1 MRRDEPDSVL
11 FVVVPAAMGGSNR
24 SLATVLS
31 ALGPRLRRV
40 LASPKEGAF
49 LAHVRD
55 LGLCEEHLPLSYG
68 TRWRRIASSLR
79 IARWVIMHRRR
90 LLAIHANA
98 SRGLNLAALAGFLSG
113 VPITVWV
120 HDAVA
125 TPWGRRLGPVLRL
138 AFRRVHWFAVSDTA
152 RQVVVGN
159 GLCRTDQVEIVPNPV
174 DVEAV
179 LGKGRSQEEPTLD
192 RLVVGYLGSASHR
205 KGFDLMAEIIAQS
218 SDLDVEWRL
227 FTRRFDDPYANPI
240 WSRLDQLSERSI
252 SIPGPDSDVRRIYD
266 QCDLVLVPSREE
278 SFSMVTA
285 EAMLNRIPVVAS
297 DLEPLRDL
305 LEPPPAPAGLVF
317 PVGDATAASEALR
330 QLVKDRELRYRMGE
344 EGRRRAA
351 EFRSDRI
358 ADRLLQS
365 YRTPASPGS
374 SGRKFGT

>member
-1 MRRDEPDSVL
+1 MRRDQADSVL

-31 ALGPRLRRV
+31 AVGPRLRRV
-40 LASPKEGAF
+40 LASPKDGAF
-49 LAHVRD
+49 LAHVQER
-55 LGLCEEHLPLSYG
+55 GLFEQHLPLSYG
-68 TRWRRIASSLR
+68 SRWRRIASSLR
-79 IARWVIMHRRR
+79 IARWVLRHRRR

-120 HDAVA
+120 HDPVA

-138 AFRRVHWFAVSDTA
+138 AFRRVRWFAVSDTA

-159 GLCRTDQVEIVPNPV
+159 GLCRADEVEIVPNPV
-174 DVEAV
+174 DTETV
-179 LGKGRSQEEPTLD
+179 LGHGRNHEGMPS
-192 RLVVGYLGSASHR
+192 RIVVGYLGSGTNR
-205 KGFDLMAEIIAQS
+205 KGFDLLPEIIAQS
-218 SDLDVEWRL
+218 SDLAVEWRL
-227 FTRRFDDPYANPI
+227 FTKRFDNPYANPI
-240 WSRLDQLSERSI
+240 WSRLDDVTNGSVSV
-252 SIPGPDSDVRRIYD
+252 PGPDSDVRRIYD
-266 QCDLVLVPSREE
+266 QCDLILVPSREE

-285 EAMLNRIPVVAS
+285 EAMLNGIPVVAS

-317 PVGDATAASEALR
+317 PVGDPAAASKAVR
-330 QLVKDRELRYRMGE
+330 QLVKDPELRDRMGG

-358 ADRLLQS
+358 ADRLLAS
-365 YRTPASPGS
+365 YRTPPSPRNL
-374 SGRKFGT
+374 GRST

>member
-1 MRRDEPDSVL
+1 
-11 FVVVPAAMGGSNR
+11 MGGSNR

-40 LASPKEGAF
+40 LASPKDGAF
-49 LAHVRD
+49 LAHVRER
-55 LGLCEEHLPLSYG
+55 GLCEEHLPLSYG
-68 TRWRRIASSLR
+68 SRWRRIASSLR
-79 IARWVIMHRRR
+79 IARWVLGHRRR

-120 HDAVA
+120 HDPVA

-138 AFRRVHWFAVSDTA
+138 AFRRVSWFAVSDTA

-159 GLCRTDQVEIVPNPV
+159 GLCRADEVEIVPNPV
-174 DVEAV
+174 DMETV
-179 LGKGRSQEEPTLD
+179 LGQGRSHEEPALG
-192 RLVVGYLGSASHR
+192 RLVVGYLGSGSHR
-205 KGFDLMAEIIAQS
+205 KGFDLLPEIIAQS
-218 SDLDVEWRL
+218 SDVDVEWRL
-227 FTRRFDDPYANPI
+227 FTKRFDNPYANPI
-240 WSRLDQLSERSI
+240 WNRLDQLSEDSI
-252 SIPGPDSDVRRIYD
+252 SVPGPDSDVRRIYD

-285 EAMLNRIPVVAS
+285 EAMLNGIPVVAS

-305 LEPPPAPAGLVF
+305 LEPPPVSAGLVF
-317 PVGDATAASEALR
+317 PVGDPAAASKAVR
-330 QLVKDRELRYRMGE
+330 QLVKDPELRNRMGA

-358 ADRLLQS
+358 ADRLLAS
-365 YRTPASPGS
+365 YRTPPSP
-374 SGRKFGT
+374 RNLAT